1 MHIFINLPV
10 RDLQVSIAFY
20 TRLGFTFNPQFT
32 DATGTCMIVSDT
44 IFVMLLT
51 HDKFKSF
58 TPNPICDAK
67 THTEVLLAM
76 PRDSRE
82 AVDSMVRDAVAAG
95 GTIYNQPQDHGFMY
109 GHGFQDLDGHIWE
122 MFYMPA
128 TEQGV

>member
-109 GHGFQDLDGHIWE
+109 GHGFQYLDGHIWE